1 MADNKVVLE
10 FEVKGNGEQ
19 KAQSLRAQMRELRE
33 ELARLPEGTAEFN
46 KVQREL
52 GALTDK
58 VGDLGRS
65 VNTLAGDPLER
76 LNNSFG
82 MIGSS
87 LMSLD
92 FGAANTGLQGM
103 ASAIADV
110 DMKDIGEAAKGFASS
125 IGNLATSLLTNPF
138 ALIAGGA
145 ALVVTQYDAILE
157 LMTQVTEEQKHQ
169 REIVDATAKAFSGE
183 AVELEKLRYEV
194 NQSNSSQEKRNKILA
209 ELQKKYPEYLGN
221 IVNEK
226 TSINDLNIALEKVNK
241 ALILKYE
248 IQARE
253 KSIQPLFEERLNVE
267 NKIAEAEKFRL
278 ERQNKIIAKE
288 QEARRA
294 GGSAAASLYAELDV
308 LKNEQN
314 DTVERLKGELQVIND
329 RINGEI
335 KKIGQ
340 TQLSLDALTVK
351 SSQKVTETQKA
362 ESKKQTE
369 NKKQE
374 LIDRNK
380 LTEKYLNEE
389 SEVVFMQ
396 EEKKS
401 LTEIEFEKQRQEAA
415 RQAAIELGEIKSQYA
430 SEYAKK
436 QAQIEL
442 EEADKSSMQ
451 RLQAEQA
458 FQNAKLAI
466 AQQALGGLM
475 DLNSALTDFGLVSA
489 KKSFQIN
496 KALGIAQ
503 ATIGT
508 YEGATAAFTT
518 AAKSPITLAFP
529 GYPAVM
535 AGVAITAGLAKV
547 AKISATKFNPGSSS
561 TPSGGAS
568 GGGGGLGG
576 GGGMGGG
583 STSAP
588 SLDLSFINNKKTGA
602 QPIQSYVLATNV
614 TSAQDAQQKI
624 LDQSKLIK

>member
-10 FEVKGNGEQ
+10 FEIKGNGEQ
-19 KAQSLRAQMRELRE
+19 KAQSLRAQMKALKE
-33 ELARLPEGTAEFN
+33 ELGRLPEGTAEFN
-46 KVQREL
+46 KIQREL

-58 VGDLGRS
+58 VGDLSKG

-125 IGNLATSLLTNPF
+125 IGSLATSLLTNPF

-194 NQSNSSQEKRNKILA
+194 NQSNTSQEKRNKILA
-209 ELQKKYPEYLGN
+209 DLQKKYPEYLGN

-267 NKIAEAEKFRL
+267 NQIAEAEKARL
-278 ERQNKIIAKE
+278 DRQNKILAKE
-288 QEARRA
+288 QEARKA

-308 LKNEQN
+308 LKNTQN
-314 DTVERLKGELQVIND
+314 DTVERLKGDLQGIND

-351 SSQKVTETQKA
+351 SA
-362 ESKKQTE
+362 EKS
-369 NKKQE
+369 
-374 LIDRNK
+374 
-380 LTEKYLNEE
+380 TEKKAKEVEKQQTQEKKFTEDELKTIESRGLTRLE
-389 SEVVFMQ
+389 SERRIGIDVSKMSEDLAKSRAAMELAI
-396 EEKKS
+396 EEKK
-401 LTEIEFEKQRQEAA
+401 RQTILE
-415 RQAAIELGEIKSQYA
+415 GEVALKNA
-430 SEYAKK
+430 
-436 QAQIEL
+436 
-442 EEADKSSMQ
+442 
-451 RLQAEQA
+451 RLQ
-458 FQNAKLAI
+458 I
-466 AQQALGGLM
+466 ASQTIGGLM
-475 DLNSALTDFGLVSA
+475 DLASAMSDFGLVNA

-503 ATIGT
+503 ATIQT

-518 AAKSPITLAFP
+518 ASKSPISIAFP
-529 GYPAVM
+529 GYPALM
-535 AGVAITAGLAKV
+535 AGIAVTAGLAKI
-547 AKISATKFNPGSSS
+547 AKISATKFNPGST
-561 TPSGGAS
+561 TPPSPS
-568 GGGGGLGG
+568 GGGGG
-576 GGGMGGG
+576 GMGSGGGG

-588 SLDLSFINNKKTGA
+588 ALDLSFLNNKKTGA

-624 LDQSKLIK
+624 LDQSKLIN